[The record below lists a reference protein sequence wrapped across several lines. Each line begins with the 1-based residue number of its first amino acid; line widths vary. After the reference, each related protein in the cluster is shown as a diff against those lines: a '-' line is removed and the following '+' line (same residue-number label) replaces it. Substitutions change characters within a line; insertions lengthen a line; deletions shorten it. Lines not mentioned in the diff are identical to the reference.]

1 MLLSLM
7 TSMLSGESSVVSPS
21 DFMSIITEIQKQ
33 ISVETIVGVIV
44 AAIGACIALVFMWW
58 GARKLTSM
66 LMGAFRKGKLK
77 F

>member
-1 MLLSLM
+1 MFLKLM
-7 TSMLSGESSVVSPS
+7 TTMLSGESTVVSAS

-33 ISVETIVGVIV
+33 ISVETVVGVIV